1 MIFFNSQVSHLIINR
16 GFQLLNKSKCLSE
29 CLRGETQNLKMS
41 EVLKTIFKCKIKVI
55 CPLKTELLKKGL
67 SKFWTKLVLFWQLF
81 SWALLV
87 EVSAHSFDT
96 GGVNGSLSAIQ
107 NQKKLLCTEGLL

>member
-1 MIFFNSQVSHLIINR
+1 M
-16 GFQLLNKSKCLSE
+16 
-29 CLRGETQNLKMS
+29 KMS

-67 SKFWTKLVLFWQLF
+67 SIFWTKVVLFWQLF

-87 EVSAHSFDT
+87 DVSAHSSDT
-96 GGVNGSLSAIQ
+96 GGINGSLAIQ

>member
-1 MIFFNSQVSHLIINR
+1 
-16 GFQLLNKSKCLSE
+16 
-29 CLRGETQNLKMS
+29 MS

-67 SKFWTKLVLFWQLF
+67 SIFWTKVVLFWHLF

-87 EVSAHSFDT
+87 EVSAHSSDT
-96 GGVNGSLSAIQ
+96 GGINGSLAIQ